1 MILRL
6 STSLERGVL
15 AAAALGLAAF
25 LSFSSIRNAWAE
37 HYAGLETPQGF
48 LRATQ
53 LEPGNARNWY
63 LLGRYWQYNLEN
75 PDAERAIAA
84 YRTSLSF
91 APQSADTW
99 LDLAAVYE
107 SENDLPAAR
116 DAYRKAKEAYPL
128 SAVVAWRYGNFLLR
142 QGEQDSAF
150 REIRHAIQSDPK
162 RAAEAFS
169 RCIRVDPDI
178 HAILDQV
185 LPASR
190 DVYVDVMRELLDE
203 GNVEQALVVWFRLV
217 ALYPHLPL
225 SDSYQLVDSL
235 IQKMQLNLARQIW
248 DQAVA
253 LTGMSQLLDP
263 PGSVVWDGSFESG
276 IRGVGFAWRISPLS
290 GGVQASID
298 GHEKHSGKY
307 SLRITF
313 DGKSDVN
320 FQNACQIVVVQPSTA
335 YHFSAWVQTRNL
347 TTDEGIRFQ
356 LNASSPAGEPATLT
370 NDLRGTV
377 PWTRI
382 EIPWKSGSDVNEM
395 QICLKRNP
403 SAASDNR
410 IQGTVWVDDVALIP
424 AGAEN
429 ARP

>member
-6 STSLERGVL
+6 SSSLERGVL
-15 AAAALGLAAF
+15 VAAALGLAAF
-25 LSFSSIRNAWAE
+25 LSFSSIRNALAE
-37 HYAGLETPQGF
+37 HYAGQETPQGF
-48 LRATQ
+48 LRAAQ

-63 LLGRYWQYNLEN
+63 LLGRYWQYNLED
-75 PDAERAIAA
+75 PDAGRAIAA

-99 LDLAAVYE
+99 LDLAAAYE
-107 SENDLPAAR
+107 SMNDFPAAR
-116 DAYRKAKEAYPL
+116 DAYHKAKQAYPS
-128 SAVVAWRYGNFLLR
+128 SAIVAWRYGNFLLR

-150 REIRHAIQSDPK
+150 HEIRHAVEADPK

-169 RCIRVDPDI
+169 RCMRVDPDI
-178 HAILDQV
+178 HAILDRV
-185 LPASR
+185 LPSSR

-203 GNVEQALVVWFRLV
+203 GNVEEPLVVWSRMV
-217 ALYPHLPL
+217 ALHQHLPL
-225 SDSYQLVDSL
+225 SDSNQLVDSL

-248 DQAVA
+248 DQAVGLA
-253 LTGMSQLLDP
+253 GIPQLRDP

-276 IRGVGFAWRISPLS
+276 IRGVGFAWRISPLT
-290 GGVQASID
+290 GGAQASID
-298 GHEKHSGKY
+298 EHEKHSGNY
-307 SLRITF
+307 SLRVTF

-320 FQNACQIVVVQPSTA
+320 FQNVCQLVAVQPSTT
-335 YHFSAWVQTRNL
+335 YRFSAWVQTRAL

-356 LNASSPAGEPATLT
+356 LNAIPSANSSAALT
-370 NDLRGTV
+370 NDLRGTA

-382 EIPWKSGSDVNEM
+382 EIPWTSGSDVQEV
-395 QICLKRNP
+395 QICLKRNA

-410 IQGTVWVDDVALIP
+410 IQGAAWVDDVALIP

-429 ARP
+429 VRP